1 MEYLFFARKT
11 LKKLGK
17 ILPASYDGAFPQ

>member
-1 MEYLFFARKT
+1 MEYLFFVRKA

-17 ILPASYDGAFPQ
+17 ILVASYDGAFPQ